1 LKSLIDKIQ
10 DFIQKLDTVTQD
22 KYFIRILYLVV
33 KSIFDFFLLG
43 FGYHAA
49 AISFYTLMSF
59 LPLLV
64 VLTILASLFV
74 NLQEEFIRKILSEFF
89 PTKAQDFFDYVVNLT
104 SGSLVFGISNF
115 FLSFYFAGNIFTT
128 LHDALN
134 NIFEVKT
141 SSIKRITLIRVFG
154 IPTLIFVLVFI
165 YMVNI
170 FITLMLDILENS
182 NMWNYMMYLISTYNM
197 EFILFLVNAMPLVVH
212 PVAYFILVLAIYKFL
227 TPYNDFFKRDLLIV
241 SILIS
246 ILLFLLKIGFD
257 KYIIM
262 ASRTNPIYG
271 SLSGIFA
278 FLAWLYLSY
287 GIILIGGRALF
298 YIRKEHRYCNLNN
311 EKIIE

>member
-1 LKSLIDKIQ
+1 MKIILGKIQ
-10 DFIQKLDTVTQD
+10 SFGEKLDNFTKD
-22 KYFIRILYLVV
+22 KYLIRILYLLF
-33 KSIFDFFLLG
+33 KSIFDFILLG

-74 NLQEEFIRKILSEFF
+74 NLQEEFVRKILSEFF
-89 PTKAQDFFDYVVNLT
+89 PTKAQDFFEYVVNLT

-115 FLSFYFAGNIFTT
+115 ILSFYFAGNIFTT

-134 NIFEVKT
+134 NVFEVRA
-141 SSIKRITLIRVFG
+141 SSIKRVTLIRVFG
-154 IPTLIFVLVFI
+154 IPMLIFVLVFI

-170 FITLMLDILENS
+170 FITLILDIIESS
-182 NMWNYMMYLISTYNM
+182 NTWNYMIYFLSNHKL
-197 EFILFLVNAMPLVVH
+197 EFILFFINTIHLVVH
-212 PVAYFILVLAIYKFL
+212 PTAYFILVLTIYKFL
-227 TPYNDFFKRDLLIV
+227 TPYHDYFKRDLFAV
-241 SILIS
+241 SLLIS

-287 GIILIGGRALF
+287 GIILIGGRTLY
-298 YIRKEHRYCNLNN
+298 YIRKEYKFCRL
-311 EKIIE
+311 ELTDGK